1 MTPEERIRLIQ
12 NRITNFYQEGMED
25 WDSELEAAMALQEA
39 IVIHFPAK
47 TERPGKFYGNE
58 AEVQEALEEYPQ
70 VKETLQNLYQTAYQ
84 ENINV
89 KDLYDL
95 NQKTGADEIQYL
107 LMDSAQSISNQYTAR
122 TGQVLTSEQSE
133 AIFDALA
140 RNIFINEGG
149 DLDQSTA
156 SYYPELPFP
165 DYLSNITVE
174 ETIEGEYG
182 GPDIT
187 VIRRNALGNI
197 FFDDRV
203 LLEIMAAEIPSAG
216 SKIRKYPTAYTKD
229 RQISIIVNQLIQG
242 GHLDEADRKSD
253 IILRNI
259 DNNLGTILQQI
270 DELTGEGDN
279 QSFANASDKLIDQI
293 IDPSLVTT
301 DSEKEQYAKY
311 GYLKDF
317 RNPELANIAEN
328 TYQQFRQQRLLQG
341 FESQENTQK
350 FINDA
355 SADFKKRIETR
366 YPISETDPYKAEKEA
381 ALKDLIANM
390 NQSILSIQEQGGSLT
405 QQKKDLQELYQLADS
420 NIENAYANAVFIAEE
435 KQLEQDRLD
444 ENTRLLDFKDEVN
457 KDPRS
462 FQRQYLEAGPMEK
475 AGFDNDLQGLRSLG
489 FGVSPSGKIGEIPQF
504 DPSTISDPSARA
516 AMEQFM
522 AYTQGL
528 TAQEQ
533 FDMQLGG
540 MPPSLPQDIMEG
552 FEAIRP
558 AKEGY
563 TPIMDEQGNW
573 TGDVLPL
580 YPYGTSEEE
589 KQSMIDD
596 YRRQTT
602 KRLPKTKMTPGV
614 DYSLSIDEM
623 EDDKG
628 FNASYT
634 LTPEGG
640 LNQYTPT
647 PEGGLDQ
654 KDLES
659 NISEDFDL
667 TPPAKPKVKTQEFDA
682 RF

>member
-640 LNQYTPT
+640 L
-647 PEGGLDQ
+647 DQ

>member
-355 SADFKKRIETR
+355 SADFKKRIATR

-405 QQKKDLQELYQLADS
+405 QQKKDLQEL
-420 NIENAYANAVFIAEE
+420 
-435 KQLEQDRLD
+435 
-444 ENTRLLDFKDEVN
+444 
-457 KDPRS
+457 
-462 FQRQYLEAGPMEK
+462 
-475 AGFDNDLQGLRSLG
+475 
-489 FGVSPSGKIGEIPQF
+489 
-504 DPSTISDPSARA
+504 
-516 AMEQFM
+516 
-522 AYTQGL
+522 
-528 TAQEQ
+528 
-533 FDMQLGG
+533 
-540 MPPSLPQDIMEG
+540 
-552 FEAIRP
+552 
-558 AKEGY
+558 
-563 TPIMDEQGNW
+563 
-573 TGDVLPL
+573 
-580 YPYGTSEEE
+580 
-589 KQSMIDD
+589 
-596 YRRQTT
+596 
-602 KRLPKTKMTPGV
+602 
-614 DYSLSIDEM
+614 
-623 EDDKG
+623 
-628 FNASYT
+628 
-634 LTPEGG
+634 
-640 LNQYTPT
+640 
-647 PEGGLDQ
+647 
-654 KDLES
+654 
-659 NISEDFDL
+659 
-667 TPPAKPKVKTQEFDA
+667 
-682 RF
+682 

>member
-84 ENINV
+84 ENVNV

-640 LNQYTPT
+640 L
-647 PEGGLDQ
+647 DQ

>member
-317 RNPELANIAEN
+317 RNPEVANIAEN

-504 DPSTISDPSARA
+504 APSTISDPSARA

-640 LNQYTPT
+640 L
-647 PEGGLDQ
+647 DQ

>member
-317 RNPELANIAEN
+317 RNPEVANIAEN

-640 LNQYTPT
+640 L
-647 PEGGLDQ
+647 DQ

>member
-12 NRITNFYQEGMED
+12 NRITNYYQEGMED

-457 KDPRS
+457 KDPQS
-462 FQRQYLEAGPMEK
+462 FQQQYLQAGPMEK

-640 LNQYTPT
+640 L
-647 PEGGLDQ
+647 DQ

>member
-89 KDLYDL
+89 KDLYDI

-640 LNQYTPT
+640 L
-647 PEGGLDQ
+647 DQ

>member
-475 AGFDNDLQGLRSLG
+475 AGVDNDLQGVRSLG

-640 LNQYTPT
+640 L
-647 PEGGLDQ
+647 DQ